1 MEDLSQV
8 RPFITTG
15 EIVKI
20 AKVHPN
26 TVAMWRLTKKVV
38 PEDKIGA
45 SFLYDREKVMKFLE
59 TRKVSRKSKKSGGE
73 ENG

>member
-38 PEDKIGA
+38 PKDKIGA
-45 SFLYDREKVMKFLE
+45 SFLYDREEVMKFLE
-59 TRKVSRKSKKSGGE
+59 ARKATRRTKKSGGE